1 MGRERREISDGDVG
15 PALLTASNGHQ
26 SKVRF
31 TGGML
36 VREHGERGESSGGDV
51 GPALLMGRGKGGQEG
66 DELRSETTVP
76 FQDHFSK
83 AGRGSSS

>member
-1 MGRERREISDGDVG
+1 MGRERR
-15 PALLTASNGHQ
+15 
-26 SKVRF
+26 
-31 TGGML
+31 
-36 VREHGERGESSGGDV
+36 ESSGGDV
-51 GPALLMGRGKGGQEG
+51 GPALLTGRGKGGQEG